1 MLRVSKLFK
10 PLLGIGFVLE
20 AVMDKLCYS
29 MLTRISVNHS
39 CSASSMEAF
48 KVSVQVQMEFK
59 CLRLQVRDSFIG

>member
-1 MLRVSKLFK
+1 
-10 PLLGIGFVLE
+10 
-20 AVMDKLCYS
+20 MDKLCFS

-59 CLRLQVRDSFIG
+59 CLQQQVRDSFTG